1 MSETPPQASPAVRAT
16 RLARR
21 DLPPPTAAH
30 AVLALAQAAILAVDS
45 VVTELGMPTATQ
57 LQDSVPQMQEL
68 ALRGL
73 TAIHQ
78 LVGQQAQAQHSV
90 PSTTPAAACP
100 ASERGPA
107 AQAMAAMDA
116 DSVATAAKYAAE
128 LAYTA
133 GRELEAES
141 QAAALKE
148 AQEKAARTTAK
159 SKVAGMTVPQ
169 LLSHLQALETQL
181 HEAHQGV
188 ARVQQ
193 AMESKLRTEAV
204 ARTAL
209 QAELAQV
216 TAELQQLR
224 QRADEATRIASIAAR
239 EKRSLERHI
248 KTVSTSDLRAQV
260 ERLTKANESK
270 QRSLDE
276 MSQQLT
282 NERGKSRAAMA
293 KYDAAQY
300 EMQEM
305 QRVLLRAYGATKAE
319 WEGAAQLRAAAKI
332 KSADEIMALVHQ
344 QADHIATIRT
354 LQNTQTDMQSALD
367 TSLLQVRQLKEQLQ
381 QAERELATSRTAEL
395 QVRQQLRIAQRGTV
409 GQRRESALQ
418 SLSSRPRSAHS
429 SPSRGQLSASPGFRP
444 SSARPSSSSNAH
456 RALLG
461 SRRSSTGAQLTSTLA
476 SPVPWQ
482 VPAPLPTAN
491 VAKSIA
497 APAGSADALP
507 DISAASPTT
516 ARPGSAGRSR
526 FNAELP
532 FSPSLLPKVGIAFDS
547 HSDSEPDSA
556 DSDTRSV
563 GRELVFKSR
572 SRPRRD
578 SLLSVRSKRSAAS
591 SPAAPQES
599 AVPITATRQSKF
611 QHQPPLRLDQNQ
623 VMHFTAGG
631 GTYVI
636 SQSPKAKSDLAKRYL
651 SYSSDRMKGPVEGMP
666 APFRRSTLLADS
678 IEHSSPLKPNVVNLT
693 MTPLQRAAASV
704 SDRLV
709 QAKAAVGARAEAAG
723 ER

>member
-1 MSETPPQASPAVRAT
+1 MSETPPQASPAIRAT
-16 RLARR
+16 QLARR

-30 AVLALAQAAILAVDS
+30 AVLALAQAAILAVES
-45 VVTELGMPTATQ
+45 TVTELSMPTATQ

-78 LVGQQAQAQHSV
+78 LVEQQTQHTA
-90 PSTTPAAACP
+90 PSTAPAATASP
-100 ASERGPA
+100 ASGRGSA

-116 DSVATAAKYAAE
+116 DSAATAAKYAAE
-128 LAYTA
+128 LAYAA

-148 AQEKAARTTAK
+148 AQEKAARTAAK
-159 SKVAGMTVPQ
+159 TKVAGMTVPQ
-169 LLSHLQALETQL
+169 LLSQLQTLETQL

-193 AMESKLRTEAV
+193 AMESKLRAEAV
-204 ARTAL
+204 ARIAL

-224 QRADEATRIASIAAR
+224 QRADEATRIASTATR

-248 KTVSTSDLRAQV
+248 KTVSTADLHAQV

-276 MSQQLT
+276 LSQQLT

-332 KSADEIMALVHQ
+332 KSADEIVALVHQ

-354 LQNTQTDMQSALD
+354 LQNTQADMQSALD
-367 TSLLQVRQLKEQLQ
+367 ASLLQVRQLKEQVQ
-381 QAERELATSRTAEL
+381 HAERELATSRTAEL
-395 QVRQQLRIAQRGTV
+395 QVRQQLRAAQRGTV
-409 GQRRESALQ
+409 GQQRESALQ
-418 SLSSRPRSAHS
+418 SLSSRPRSARP
-429 SPSRGQLSASPGFRP
+429 SPSRSQVSASPGFRP
-444 SSARPSSSSNAH
+444 SSARPSASSNAH

-461 SRRSSTGAQLTSTLA
+461 SRRSSIGTQLTSPLA

-491 VAKSIA
+491 VATSA
-497 APAGSADALP
+497 AAASANALP
-507 DISAASPTT
+507 NISVASPTT
-516 ARPGSAGRSR
+516 ARPASAGRSR
-526 FNAELP
+526 FSTELP
-532 FSPSLLPKVGIAFDS
+532 FSPSLLPNVGIAVDS
-547 HSDSEPDSA
+547 HSDSELDSA
-556 DSDTRSV
+556 DSDAHSV
-563 GRELVFKSR
+563 GRELVFNSNK

-578 SLLSVRSKRSAAS
+578 SLLSARSKRSAAS
-591 SPAAPQES
+591 SPAAPHE
-599 AVPITATRQSKF
+599 AIAPITPIRQSKF
-611 QHQPPLRLDQNQ
+611 QRQPPLRLDQNQ

-631 GTYVI
+631 GSYVI
-636 SQSPKAKSDLAKRYL
+636 SQSPTAKSDLAKRYL

-666 APFRRSTLLADS
+666 APFQRSTLLADA
-678 IEHSSPLKPNVVNLT
+678 IDQSSPLKPNVVNLT
-693 MTPLQRAAASV
+693 MTPLQRTAASV

-709 QAKAAVGARAEAAG
+709 QAKAAVGARAEVAG